1 MTHYQKS
8 YNSDKISCRKK
19 TERPREEG
27 NKTGV
32 SGATV
37 VWFSMGFHGLLNAT
51 GRLSVT

>member
-1 MTHYQKS
+1 MFGNDTS
-8 YNSDKISCRKK
+8 RKAVTLIK
-19 TERPREEG
+19 AVEKKRPREEG